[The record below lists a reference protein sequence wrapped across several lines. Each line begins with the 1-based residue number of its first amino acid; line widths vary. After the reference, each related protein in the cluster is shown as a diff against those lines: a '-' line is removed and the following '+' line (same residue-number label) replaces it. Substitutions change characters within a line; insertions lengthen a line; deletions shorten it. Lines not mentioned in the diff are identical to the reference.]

1 LVKGR
6 DLLIVAAILLVGGFA
21 VADALRSDDER
32 VEARPTTTD
41 RRDSPTATT
50 STVDDGDLG
59 RAFFPTVSGAP
70 GSIVLVQTGSCAVRE
85 FDLPSGL
92 ELPNV
97 VAASTCQ
104 LWAAPVTA
112 KVAVGIGEPVGDAV
126 PFRFLD
132 LGRPNRELGNSEA
145 AFGFLI
151 WSNDGQRAAWC
162 NGRLEGIDL
171 ELDGPRRRL
180 DGCPAAYTP
189 DGEIVYAR
197 GDRLFV
203 EQRADLRASGGI
215 TAVHYGSD
223 DSVAVVVEGRRIERY
238 VDGALT
244 DSFDVPERF
253 AGRTPVLSPDN
264 CSAAFRSGDRIRI
277 LDVGCSRLGPS
288 GTVFPGHTVAWAP
301 DGSWIAVG
309 QATEVTFYNL
319 TAGGRSVVW
328 PVGATQIVWRRR

>member
-6 DLLIVAAILLVGGFA
+6 DLLIVAAIVLVGGFA

-32 VEARPTTTD
+32 IEARPTTTG
-41 RRDSPTATT
+41 RADSPTTT
-50 STVDDGDLG
+50 SAVDNGDLG

-70 GSIVLVQTGSCAVRE
+70 GSIVLAQTGSCAVRE

-112 KVAVGIGEPVGDAV
+112 KVAVGIGDPVGDAV

-132 LGRPNRELGNSEA
+132 LGRPNRDLGNSEA

-151 WSNDGQRAAWC
+151 WSPDGQRAAWC
-162 NGRLEGIDL
+162 NARLEGIDL
-171 ELDGPRRRL
+171 ELDGPRHRL

-197 GDRLFV
+197 GDQLFV
-203 EQRADLRASGGI
+203 EERADVRASGGI
-215 TAVHYGSD
+215 TAVHYGND

-244 DSFDVPERF
+244 EGFDLPGRF
-253 AGRTPVLSPDN
+253 EGRTPVLSPDN
-264 CSAAFRSGDRIRI
+264 CTAAFRAGDRIRL
-277 LDVGCSRLGPS
+277 LDVGCSALGPS
-288 GTVFPGHTVAWAP
+288 GSLFPGHAIAWSP
-301 DGSWIAVG
+301 DGEWIVVG
-309 QATEVTFYNL
+309 QAAETTFYHL
-319 TAGGRSVVW
+319 VGRTESVVW
-328 PVGATQIVWRRR
+328 PVGSAQIAWRRS